1 MADGLAVMWDNAKK
15 TFEQMTG
22 KKKPKESKGIFN
34 AFGSYTG
41 MSGALEKFDKAE
53 SGAGKTNT
61 EKTSDL
67 KAGNK
72 LVDEMET
79 QLGNFKKASASYSS
93 VLGKE
98 IGKEI
103 NQRTEGDI
111 KTAFERALKYLN
123 KELDAVQETGES
135 RVGAMR
141 QRFNT
146 AEKDLSVKEKML
158 LNWQNNVKAALARA
172 AAAAGKVKASPTVET
187 YNSIFPKAARDVTM
201 QLVFAKDLDGFLM
214 DPKDILQS
222 MGPWGRQDGKEPAT
236 LPEDATQKDVIT
248 NLVGFVK
255 ELKKAQQL
263 VATKNAYS
271 L

>member
-1 MADGLAVMWDNAKK
+1 MADGLAVMWDDAKK

-41 MSGALEKFDKAE
+41 LSGALEKFDKAE
-53 SGAGKTNT
+53 DAANKTNT
-61 EKTSDL
+61 EKSSDL

-79 QLGNFKKASASYSS
+79 QLGNYKKASASYTS

-103 NQRTEGDI
+103 NERTEADV
-111 KTAFERALKYLN
+111 KTAYERALKYLN
-123 KELDAVQETGES
+123 KVLASVQATGES
-135 RVGAMR
+135 RVAATR

-146 AEKDLSVKEKML
+146 AEKDLTAKEKML

-172 AAAAGKVKASPTVET
+172 AAAAGKVKASPTVAT

-201 QLVFAKDLDGFLM
+201 QLVLAKDLDGFLM
-214 DPKDILQS
+214 DPKVILQS
-222 MGPWGRQDGKEPAT
+222 MGPWGRQDGQEPAT
-236 LPEDATQKDVIT
+236 LPDDATQQDVVK